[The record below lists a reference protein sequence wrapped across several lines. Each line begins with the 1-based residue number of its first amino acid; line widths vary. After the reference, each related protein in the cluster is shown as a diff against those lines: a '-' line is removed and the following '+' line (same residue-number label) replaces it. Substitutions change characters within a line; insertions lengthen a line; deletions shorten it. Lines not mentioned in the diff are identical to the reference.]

1 MTTLTYIAATSA
13 CMVLIVAVGLLA
25 AHVETARREREMPPE
40 AVAER
45 EGGVMSERFYVTAVK
60 DIRGKVSYMTARAVG
75 KDRFGKIYREPS
87 LPPRE
92 TYAEAQR
99 DLDRWAALNGAWEIE
114 Q

>member
-1 MTTLTYIAATSA
+1 
-13 CMVLIVAVGLLA
+13 
-25 AHVETARREREMPPE
+25 
-40 AVAER
+40 
-45 EGGVMSERFYVTAVK
+45 MSERFYVTAVK
-60 DIRGKVSYMTARAVG
+60 DIRGKVSYMTARRVG
-75 KDRFGKIYREPS
+75 KDKFGRIYREPS